1 MNTYIWTH
9 IPYPIPHMIDEYL
22 NNCRKESREIVLRAR
37 YDILSNRTKDE
48 LFHLYYAKCLGDAYM
63 KCLKR
68 TPDGVV
74 QCDRLVDEYMGR
86 R

>member
-1 MNTYIWTH
+1 MTQEYIDH
-9 IPYPIPHMIDEYL
+9 
-22 NNCRKESREIVLRAR
+22 CRERAREIILRAR
-37 YDILSNRTKDE
+37 YDILSTRTKDE

-68 TPDGVV
+68 EPDPLV

-86 R
+86 RCSLFLGPS

>member
-1 MNTYIWTH
+1 
-9 IPYPIPHMIDEYL
+9 MIDEYL
-22 NNCRKESREIVLRAR
+22 DNCRKQSRETVLRAR

-68 TPDGVV
+68 EPDGVV